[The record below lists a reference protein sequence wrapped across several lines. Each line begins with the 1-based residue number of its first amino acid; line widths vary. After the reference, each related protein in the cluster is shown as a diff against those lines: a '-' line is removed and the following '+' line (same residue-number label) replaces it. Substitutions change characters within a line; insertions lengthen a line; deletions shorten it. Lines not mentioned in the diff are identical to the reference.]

1 MNILLIDKHLLSLNN
16 LAFFLSKQSDIS
28 ILDKLP
34 NGASGFQRY
43 TELGGSVDI
52 VLLEIKL
59 PDMSGLNL
67 IQMIRE
73 SNPQQKIATLTSE
86 RNPTVVI
93 QALSLGI
100 LGFFS
105 RFIEVDLLLLFLR
118 EIMKGNLCISPDIAF
133 LLREEI
139 KHWHLPIS
147 LTLDPVEEQ
156 LFETF
161 SNRELEVLNMLCLGL
176 SNRHIASK
184 LYISENTVKN
194 HLHNV
199 YNKLGISNRTQA
211 VATVTQDK
219 NSQLYNMVMRPHQK
233 T

>member
-16 LAFFLSKQSDIS
+16 LAFFLSKQSDIN

-43 TELGGSVDI
+43 TELEGSVDI

-67 IQMIRE
+67 IQMILE
-73 SNPQQKIATLTSE
+73 SNPKQKIATLTSE
-86 RNPTVVI
+86 RNPAIVL
-93 QALSLGI
+93 QALNLGI

-118 EIMKGNLCISPDIAF
+118 EVMKGNLCISPDIAL
-133 LLREEI
+133 LLREEVQR
-139 KHWHLPIS
+139 WHLPIP
-147 LTLDPVEEQ
+147 LALDPAEEQ
-156 LFETF
+156 PFEIF
-161 SNRELEVLNMLCLGL
+161 SDRELEVLNMLCLGL
-176 SNRHIASK
+176 SNRNIANK

-194 HLHNV
+194 HLHSI

-211 VATVTQDK
+211 IAAVTKDA
-219 NSQLYNMVMRPHQK
+219 NSQLYNMVMRQRQTK
-233 T
+233 